1 MAVNRG
7 HLEVTADN
15 GEGQNDWSSSS
26 ENQPGEYD
34 EDTVTDRAFA
44 DDQGEALS
52 DSRSVAWMQ
61 REVQRNLQE
70 QIEVRIGRS

>member
-1 MAVNRG
+1 MTASRG
-7 HLEVTADN
+7 HLEVTGDSR
-15 GEGQNDWSSSS
+15 EGQNDWSSSS
-26 ENQPGEYD
+26 ENQPGD
-34 EDTVTDRAFA
+34 EDTVTDGAFA

-70 QIEVRIGRS
+70 QLEVRIGRS